1 MESKNRQENQAE
13 AKAADDAVSGLW
25 TGLLMSPN
33 GEQDFTV
40 TLARKSNTEITGVFE
55 SSRGE
60 REINSGSFD
69 PETKQ
74 LTLVADGD
82 EFTLELAGTVNGS
95 KYAGE
100 VDINGGSFTMDFE
113 LSKKMK
119 GQPVVGTSEEVGQKT
134 AAPADSG
141 EEPEKAV
148 GPVGEKSLA
157 SYMPGPRWVS
167 SIEASRFKKERCYIT
182 MDGHRSND
190 DGVYAF
196 VSNDYGKTWDSLT
209 DNLPSTAGSARV
221 LREDVEN
228 ENLLLLGCEFSSWYS
243 IDQGKTWTRIKGGL
257 PTVSVHEF
265 AIHPTAGEVVAATHG
280 RSLWVGDLS
289 VLRQLSVDSLKED
302 SKLYDVKDAVRW
314 QRKPSRGLSGTR
326 RFVGTNPETGTVVA
340 YSLGKNARQVE
351 LEIQDL
357 KGETIKTFEAPKTKG
372 LHLLQWDLRRDSGGR
387 FRSSANSG
395 TYLVRLKVDGES
407 HQTTVTVKTDPTLSP
422 AAATA
427 LENETEDL
435 SSLLFDL
442 DD

>member
-1 MESKNRQENQAE
+1 M
-13 AKAADDAVSGLW
+13 DGTTDVSQRR
-25 TGLLMSPN
+25 TGL
-33 GEQDFTV
+33 TV
-40 TLARKSNTEITGVFE
+40 TLVRKSNTEITGVFE

-60 REINSGSFD
+60 RDINSGSFD

-74 LTLVADGD
+74 LTLVADSD

-113 LSKKMK
+113 LSKNMK
-119 GQPVVGTSEEVGQKT
+119 DQPVVETSQEANQ
-134 AAPADSG
+134 AATTTKDSDK
-141 EEPEKAV
+141 EAEKVV
-148 GPVGEKSLA
+148 GPVGEKSL
-157 SYMPGPRWVS
+157 SGQMPGPRWVS
-167 SIEASRFKKERCYIT
+167 SIEASRFKKERAYIT

-221 LREDVEN
+221 LREDIEN

-243 IDQGKTWTRIKGGL
+243 IDQGQTWTRIKGGL

-302 SKLYDVKDAVRW
+302 SKLYDVRGCDSLAAGTEPRAEWDA
-314 QRKPSRGLSGTR
+314 PFCG
-326 RFVGTNPETGTVVA
+326 NEP
-340 YSLGKNARQVE
+340 
-351 LEIQDL
+351 
-357 KGETIKTFEAPKTKG
+357 
-372 LHLLQWDLRRDSGGR
+372 
-387 FRSSANSG
+387 RSWNSG
-395 TYLVRLKVDGES
+395 RLFSREKC
-407 HQTTVTVKTDPTLSP
+407 
-422 AAATA
+422 AAGRT
-427 LENETEDL
+427 
-435 SSLLFDL
+435 
-442 DD
+442 